1 MRKTAL
7 LIVFVLLLF
16 SLSGCVVFQ
25 KVMDVSGNW
34 IVELEDSGV
43 MSELRALA
51 EEENDPR
58 VTMLYTT
65 LKLTQTGNQ
74 LSGKFYFFSLDISVS
89 GTIGEDNSFE
99 VEGSMP
105 IVSSDRDQNNRAGVN
120 IVLEGTAIGSKTLF
134 NKTATKLDG
143 EMYFDDDP
151 LDTIDFEAT
160 K

>member
-7 LIVFVLLLF
+7 FIVIVLLLF

-25 KVMDVSGNW
+25 KVMNVSGNW

-51 EEENDPR
+51 EENDPR

-65 LKLTQTGNQ
+65 LKLTQAGNQ
-74 LSGKFYFFSLDISVS
+74 LTGKFYFFSLEISVS

-105 IVSSDRDQNNRAGVN
+105 IVSSDRNQNTRAGVN
-120 IVLEGTAIGSKTLF
+120 IVLDGTAIGSKTLF
-134 NKTATKLDG
+134 NKTATKLEG